1 MKRLEIWR
9 YPLLTVLAVS
19 SVTWPVQSAP
29 HDDPQAAATPR
40 AARLQEAGD
49 DRAEAGDDRAYN
61 ERRAADAREREAALL
76 LMLGDAAAHWRLR

>member
-1 MKRLEIWR
+1 MRRLEIWR

-49 DRAEAGDDRAYN
+49 DHAHD
-61 ERRAADAREREAALL
+61 ERRAADARERDAALL